1 LEPTGSNCEVETTN
15 PPVQEI
21 NVTKRFL
28 FVFAIL
34 ALAVAS
40 AKTYSVR
47 LFQDS
52 VLAGTELK
60 AGDYRIDLTDSKI
73 VLKSGKQVVES
84 AVKVEQSDTKYSA
97 TTVRFANADGK
108 YRIQEIRLGGT
119 NLKLV
124 VD

>member
-1 LEPTGSNCEVETTN
+1 M
-15 PPVQEI
+15 
-21 NVTKRFL
+21 TKRFL

-40 AKTYSVR
+40 AKTYSVT

-52 VLAGTELK
+52 VLSGTELK
-60 AGDYRIDLTDSKI
+60 AGDYRIDLTDSKM
-73 VLKSGKQVVES
+73 VVKSGKQVVES
-84 AVKVEQSDTKYSA
+84 AVKVEKSDTKYSA
-97 TTVRFANADGK
+97 TTVRYANGDGK

>member
-1 LEPTGSNCEVETTN
+1 
-15 PPVQEI
+15 
-21 NVTKRFL
+21 VTKRFL

-40 AKTYSVR
+40 AKTYSVT

-60 AGDYRIDLTDSKI
+60 AGDYRIEVTDSKI
-73 VLKSGKQVVES
+73 VVKSGKQVVES
-84 AVKVEQSDTKYSA
+84 PVKVEKADTKYTA
-97 TTVRFANADGK
+97 TMVRYASGEGN

-119 NLKLV
+119 NLKLI

>member
-1 LEPTGSNCEVETTN
+1 M
-15 PPVQEI
+15 
-21 NVTKRFL
+21 KRFL
-28 FVFAIL
+28 FVFAIV

-40 AKTYSVR
+40 AKTYTVT

-60 AGDYRIDLTDSKI
+60 AGDYRLDLTDSKI
-73 VLKSGKQVVES
+73 VVKSRKQVVES
-84 AVKVEQSDTKYSA
+84 SVKVEQGDAKFSA
-97 TTVRFANADGK
+97 TTVRYANADGK
-108 YRIQEIRLGGT
+108 FRIQEIRLGGT

>member
-1 LEPTGSNCEVETTN
+1 M
-15 PPVQEI
+15 
-21 NVTKRFL
+21 TKKLL

-40 AKTYSVR
+40 AKTYSVT

-60 AGDYRIDLTDSKI
+60 AGDYRIDVTDSKV
-73 VLKSGKQVVES
+73 VLKSGKLMAES
-84 AVKVEQSDTKYSA
+84 PVKVEKNETKYPA
-97 TTVRFANADGK
+97 TTVRYANSDGK

>member
-1 LEPTGSNCEVETTN
+1 M
-15 PPVQEI
+15 I
-21 NVTKRFL
+21 KRFL
-28 FVFAIL
+28 FVFAIV

-40 AKTYSVR
+40 AKTYSVT

-60 AGDYRIDLTDSKI
+60 AGDYRLDLTDSKI
-73 VLKSGKQVVES
+73 VVKSGKQVVES
-84 AVKVEQSDTKYSA
+84 AVKVEKGESKYSS
-97 TTVRFANADGK
+97 TSVRYANGDGK

-119 NLKLV
+119 NLKLL

>member
-1 LEPTGSNCEVETTN
+1 M
-15 PPVQEI
+15 
-21 NVTKRFL
+21 TKRFL

-40 AKTYSVR
+40 AKTYSVT

-73 VLKSGKQVVES
+73 VVKSGKRVAES
-84 AVKVEQSDTKYSA
+84 TVKVEKGDTKYSA
-97 TTVRFANADGK
+97 TTVRYANGDGK
-108 YRIQEIRLGGT
+108 FRIQEIRLGGT

>member
-1 LEPTGSNCEVETTN
+1 VF
-15 PPVQEI
+15 
-21 NVTKRFL
+21 KRFL
-28 FVFAIL
+28 FVFAIV

-40 AKTYSVR
+40 AKTYSVT

-60 AGDYRIDLTDSKI
+60 AGDYRLDVTDSKI
-73 VLKSGKQVVES
+73 VVKAGKQVVES
-84 AVKVEQSDTKYSA
+84 AVKVEKGDSKYSS
-97 TTVRFANADGK
+97 TTVRYANSDGK

-119 NLKLV
+119 NLKLL

>member
-1 LEPTGSNCEVETTN
+1 M
-15 PPVQEI
+15 
-21 NVTKRFL
+21 TKRFL

-40 AKTYSVR
+40 AKTYSVT

-73 VLKSGKQVVES
+73 VVKGGKQVVES
-84 AVKVEQSDTKYSA
+84 AVKVEKSDTKYSA
-97 TTVRFANADGK
+97 TTVRYANGEGK

>member
-1 LEPTGSNCEVETTN
+1 M
-15 PPVQEI
+15 I
-21 NVTKRFL
+21 KRFL
-28 FVFAIL
+28 FVFAIV

-40 AKTYSVR
+40 AKTYTVR

-60 AGDYRIDLTDSKI
+60 AGEYRIDLTDSNI
-73 VLKSGKQVVES
+73 VLKAGKQVVKS
-84 AVKVEQSDTKYSA
+84 QVKVEQGETKYSA
-97 TTVRFANADGK
+97 TSVRYATDNGTN
-108 YRIQEIRLGGT
+108 RIQEIRLGGT